1 MNHKILWFRQIILK
15 GCDQAMQQ
23 LPKEYLYLFNTIVR
37 TQQELRRLEETLIQA
52 QQTAE
57 ELYLE
62 RTDEP
67 AA

>member
-1 MNHKILWFRQIILK
+1 
-15 GCDQAMQQ
+15 MQQ
-23 LPKEYLYLFNTIVR
+23 LPKEYLYLFNTIVH
-37 TQQELRRLEETLIQA
+37 THQELRRLEETLIQA